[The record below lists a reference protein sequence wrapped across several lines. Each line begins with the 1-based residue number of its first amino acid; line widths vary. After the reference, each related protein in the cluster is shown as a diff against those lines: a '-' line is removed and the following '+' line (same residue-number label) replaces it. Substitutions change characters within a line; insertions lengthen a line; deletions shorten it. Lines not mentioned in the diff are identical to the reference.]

1 MTCQENVGDISL
13 HSLLRAKESETRGE
27 QTERPS
33 LLKPSKTQIQLAVVD
48 LCEGFR
54 RNWMWTA
61 LAMQDIKMR
70 YRGSI
75 LGPFWLT
82 ISTLVMVVAIGGI
95 YPRILN
101 IPASD
106 YLPYLAT
113 GLVIWSLLSSLIVEG
128 CNTFVSV
135 QDVVRQVPLPF
146 SLHAYRS
153 VFRNLIVFAHS
164 LVIIPFVI
172 AIFSVPVGWT
182 VIWIIPALAVVIVN
196 GLWVGILLGMVSAR
210 FRDIPPI
217 VGSFVTVAFFATPVF
232 WHPQTLGVERWV
244 VDYNPLFAALD
255 VVRAP
260 LLGVAP
266 SPYSWPVLL
275 TTTVL
280 GSAFSFLFF
289 ARWRARIS
297 YWAN

>member
-1 MTCQENVGDISL
+1 M
-13 HSLLRAKESETRGE
+13 
-27 QTERPS
+27 
-33 LLKPSKTQIQLAVVD
+33 VD
-48 LCEGFR
+48 LCEGFQ
-54 RNWMWTA
+54 RNWMWIA
-61 LAMQDIKMR
+61 LAFQDIKMR

-82 ISTLVMVVAIGGI
+82 ISTLVMIAAIGSI

-113 GLVIWSLLSSLIVEG
+113 GLVVWSLLSSLIVEG

-135 QDVVRQVPLPF
+135 QDVVRQVRLPF
-146 SLHAYRS
+146 SLHAFRS

-164 LVIIPFVI
+164 FVVIPVVI
-172 AIFSVPVGWT
+172 FIFSVPVGWSILM
-182 VIWIIPALAVVIVN
+182 VVPALAIVVVN
-196 GLWVGILLGMVSAR
+196 GIWVGILLGMVSAR

-232 WHPQTLGVERWV
+232 WQPNTLGVERWV
-244 VDYNPLFAALD
+244 VDFNPLFAALD
-255 VVRAP
+255 VIRSP
-260 LLGVAP
+260 LLGVSP

-275 TTTVL
+275 ITTL
-280 GSAFSFLFF
+280 IGSAFSFLFF

>member
-1 MTCQENVGDISL
+1 
-13 HSLLRAKESETRGE
+13 
-27 QTERPS
+27 
-33 LLKPSKTQIQLAVVD
+33 
-48 LCEGFR
+48 
-54 RNWMWTA
+54 
-61 LAMQDIKMR
+61 
-70 YRGSI
+70 
-75 LGPFWLT
+75 
-82 ISTLVMVVAIGGI
+82 
-95 YPRILN
+95 
-101 IPASD
+101 
-106 YLPYLAT
+106 
-113 GLVIWSLLSSLIVEG
+113 
-128 CNTFVSV
+128 
-135 QDVVRQVPLPF
+135 
-146 SLHAYRS
+146 
-153 VFRNLIVFAHS
+153 VFAHS
-164 LVIIPFVI
+164 FVIIPFVI

-182 VIWIIPALAVVIVN
+182 VVWIIPALAVVIVN

-244 VDYNPLFAALD
+244 VDVNPLFAALD
-255 VVRAP
+255 VIRAP

-280 GSAFSFLFF
+280 GSAVSFLFF